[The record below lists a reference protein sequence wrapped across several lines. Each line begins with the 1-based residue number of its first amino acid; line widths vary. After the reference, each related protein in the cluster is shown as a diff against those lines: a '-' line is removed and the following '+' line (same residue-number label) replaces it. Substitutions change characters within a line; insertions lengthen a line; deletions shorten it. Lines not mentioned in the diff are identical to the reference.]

1 MFHLKNKFVNFFFEI
16 KYIFL
21 KEIRNFYFDK
31 IVFKKMN
38 ITKKLLKKKIMIVK
52 KLKIIKKN

>member
-38 ITKKLLKKKIMIVK
+38 IT
-52 KLKIIKKN
+52 IK